1 MTTPT
6 GPVVATAQVTITPN
20 TTQFTP
26 QLQAALQRAVGAVS
40 DAADRMG
47 DQIAQ
52 GVTSGVVR
60 ARLALATL
68 AEGVDQRVRVTVSA
82 VGSLETGL
90 LGLGASAVKTAA
102 VLGSL
107 GLAAGSAAG
116 AIGGL
121 LGVVSQL
128 SGIAIALPA
137 AVGAAALVMGT
148 FKVAVQG
155 VGEAIGA
162 VMSGDLEGF
171 ATALKELSPAAQQVA
186 MTFFNLKTRID
197 DLKDATQEAFFAP
210 LAQDFSGFV
219 TEAVSLGET
228 ALPRVAAELGKI
240 GGEFFQVARQGT
252 FFQGLRDLVDQT
264 VSGLQ
269 RWKGVTGELANALG
283 SLFSVGS
290 GFVGDLIA
298 GVGVLVQRFSE
309 WINTAARTGELQ
321 ARLQSAIDAFAQL
334 GRIIGNIGDIF
345 GAFWKAA
352 GDAGV
357 GFLNILESV
366 TEQIAT
372 FLNSGTGQN
381 TLKVLMEAAST
392 AATVLFETLELALPI
407 VGQMATLFGVVLAQA
422 LRDIQPG
429 ITALVTGF
437 GQLFTAAAPGI
448 TDAISRIALSFS
460 QVLQAISP
468 LLPVIGQFIGLLASN
483 FATVIDIA
491 AQAFISLANALQPIL
506 PTFLDLM
513 GQGLTVF
520 VQILGSV
527 ITGLQPLI
535 PVILTL
541 ATTALGALL
550 RIFEALLPV
559 VDAVIP
565 VIVQLGEQI
574 GKFLASRIETL
585 TDLFVQF
592 LPVIVDLAKQGFQ
605 ILADILPTVA
615 GLVKEL
621 LPPIVDL
628 ARQIGS
634 ALAPILPALAE
645 AFREIFQVLRPVL
658 PQLAEMAGG
667 LLVTIAKLFTSLVQ
681 AVLPLVPPLLEI
693 GTEILRVLVPAFNE
707 LLQAII
713 PVLPVLS
720 ELAVRLLREAVLPIL
735 QAILPIIPLLTDAL
749 VKLLPSF
756 VDLIPP
762 LVEITIALTPII
774 TSLAALANL
783 ILQVVVPPLTL
794 IIVIL
799 NEFRAITLTLLAVQ
813 LDALL
818 TVVKIVF
825 DGIVTAVRIAWTIL
839 KGIFDVII
847 SLLQGDFSEAWRR
860 LQRVVEDVWN
870 LISGFVS
877 RTLQTIIRF
886 IVEWGPKLW
895 DAAWNALTAVAGVF
909 STKFAEFVQT
919 AKDKVTDVISA
930 FDGIPGAIGDI
941 FKDAG
946 SWLYSTGIDIVQGL
960 IDGIAAKAK
969 GIYNWVIDNVVNPIK
984 NAIDGVKGFFT
995 GSPSRWMRQRGEWI
1009 TEGLAMGIKDQTQ
1022 QAVDAT
1028 LNLVNSVKQP
1038 VSSTSFTDFPNVL
1051 PATAP
1056 LGMSASA
1063 TGGDGAASV
1072 ITFGP
1077 GSVMVSF
1084 EGVVPSEADAL
1095 RTGRAVGRGIADVMA
1110 ERDARLAV
1118 RVM

>member
-1 MTTPT
+1 VTTPT
-6 GPVVATAQVTITPN
+6 GPVVATASVTITPN

-26 QLQAALQRAVGAVS
+26 QLQAALQRAVSAVS

-52 GVTSGVVR
+52 GVTSGVAR

-68 AEGVDQRVRVTVSA
+68 TEGLDQRVRVTVNT

-90 LGLGASAVKTAA
+90 LGLGASVVKAAA

-121 LGVVSQL
+121 VGILSQL

-137 AVGAAALVMGT
+137 AVGSAALIMGT

-162 VMSGDLEGF
+162 AVSGDLEGF
-171 ATALKELSPAAQQVA
+171 VSALKELTPAAQQVA

-197 DLKDATQEAFFAP
+197 TLKDATQEAFFAP
-210 LAQDFSGFV
+210 LAKDFSGFV
-219 TEAVSLGET
+219 TEAVGLGET

-240 GGEFFQVARQGT
+240 GGEFFNVARQGT

-264 VSGLQ
+264 VGGLQ

-290 GFVGDLIA
+290 GFAGDLIA
-298 GVGVLVQRFSE
+298 GVGVLIQRFSE

-321 ARLQSAIDAFAQL
+321 ARLQAAIDAFAQL
-334 GRIIGNIGDIF
+334 GRIVGNLGDIF
-345 GAFWKAA
+345 GAFWRAA

-366 TEQIAT
+366 TEQIAV
-372 FLNSGTGQN
+372 FLNSDVGQSG
-381 TLKVLMEAAST
+381 LQSLMQAAST

-407 VGQMATLFGVVLAQA
+407 VGQMAMLFGTVLAQA

-429 ITALVTGF
+429 LTALITGF

-468 LLPVIGQFIGLLASN
+468 LLPVIGQFVGLLASN

-491 AQAFISLANALQPIL
+491 AQAFISLASALQPIL

-520 VQILGSV
+520 VQILGSL

-565 VIVQLGEQI
+565 VIVQLGEQV
-574 GKFLASRIETL
+574 GKFLAGRIEAL

-592 LPVIVDLAKQGFQ
+592 LPVVVDLAKQGFE
-605 ILADILPTVA
+605 ILAAVLPTVT

-621 LPPIVDL
+621 LPPIIDL

-645 AFREIFQVLRPVL
+645 AFREIFQTLRPVL

-667 LLVTIAKLFTSLVQ
+667 LLVTIARLFTSLVE
-681 AVLPLVPPLLEI
+681 AILPLVPPLLEI
-693 GTEILRVLVPAFNE
+693 GTEILRVLVPAFDA

-713 PVLPVLS
+713 PVLPVIS
-720 ELAVRLLREAVLPIL
+720 DLAVRLLREALLPIL
-735 QAILPIIPLLTDAL
+735 QAILPIIPLLVDAL

-762 LVEITIALTPII
+762 LVEIVIALTPII
-774 TSLAALANL
+774 TAFAALANL

-799 NEFRAITLTLLAVQ
+799 NEFRAITLTLLAAQ

-818 TVVKIVF
+818 TVVRIVF
-825 DGIVTAVRIAWTIL
+825 DGIVTAVKIAWTIL
-839 KGIFDVII
+839 KGIFDVLI

-860 LQRVVEDVWN
+860 LQRVVEEVWG

-877 RTLQTIIRF
+877 RTLNEIIRF
-886 IVEWGPKLW
+886 ITEWGQKLW
-895 DAAWNALTAVAGVF
+895 NAAWNALTSVAGVF
-909 STKFAEFVQT
+909 SSKFAEFVQT
-919 AKDKVTDVISA
+919 AKDKVTDVITA
-930 FDGIPGAIGDI
+930 FDKIPGAVGDI

-946 SWLYSTGIDIVQGL
+946 SWLYSTGLDIIQGL
-960 IDGIAAKAK
+960 IDGVVAKAK
-969 GIYNWVIDNVVNPIK
+969 DIGGIIKDKVVDPIK
-984 NAIDGVKGFFT
+984 GFIQNPF
-995 GSPSRWMRQRGEWI
+995 GIMSPSRWMMAQGRFLVD
-1009 TEGLAMGIKDQTQ
+1009 GLAVGLEDNTGK
-1022 QAVDAT
+1022 AVQAT
-1028 LNLVNSVKQP
+1028 LELVNSVKKP
-1038 VSSTSFTDFPNVL
+1038 VSSGAFEDLSGVF
-1051 PATAP
+1051 PATVPMQA
-1056 LGMSASA
+1056 MSSA
-1063 TGGDGAASV
+1063 VGGDGTSSV

-1077 GSVMVSF
+1077 GAVMVSF